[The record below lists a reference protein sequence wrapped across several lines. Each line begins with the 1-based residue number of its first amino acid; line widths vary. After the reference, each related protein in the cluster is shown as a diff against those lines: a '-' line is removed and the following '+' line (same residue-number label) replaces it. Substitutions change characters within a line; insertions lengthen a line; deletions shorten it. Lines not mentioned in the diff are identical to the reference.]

1 MWFYLKIQP
10 NGVFGQLRHSRV
22 VIYPVAGMNWVEDK
36 FLLTWEM
43 PKNLMENRFET
54 KKYLQAKKTRRLS
67 R

>member
-1 MWFYLKIQP
+1 M
-10 NGVFGQLRHSRV
+10 
-22 VIYPVAGMNWVEDK
+22 IYPVAGMNWVEDR

-54 KKYLQAKKTRRLS
+54 KKYLQAKKTHKLS